1 MASLVVVH
9 GNGLC
14 GGQDLGPVAQS
25 TATHQCRRT
34 VGLVMQTAQNVDYLI
49 GNFNLIRGAGD
60 FGQGAVY
67 IEKIAPFGV
76 RLRGFAAL
84 DHGGASI

>member
-1 MASLVVVH
+1 
-9 GNGLC
+9 
-14 GGQDLGPVAQS
+14 
-25 TATHQCRRT
+25 
-34 VGLVMQTAQNVDYLI
+34 MQTAQNVDYLI

-67 IEKIAPFGV
+67 IEKIAPFGA